1 MTIQRS
7 LLLTLAGL
15 LATTSSDSFAQCR
28 SIRYGVP
35 SYGYHRVPVTPYIA
49 RRPIV
54 VPPTTHWAYQP
65 LPQVTFGGCSHVDH
79 LSHRLEIVMN
89 ELCLDLYYNYAHN
102 PGFAVTYAEAYELYQ
117 LARGIHAANHNLDR
131 AAMQSQLAGA
141 GHLFLHVRDDLRS
154 WTRHPRRQIGTLGI
168 MTKVEM
174 ADDILQRL
182 MQDVGVRVDPILET
196 PPLPG
201 QLPGGVPLGAAPG
214 SPGTLGAPLQGPL
227 GNGSLGNLPQGTG
240 TFGNA
245 PLPPVDSLPRT
256 STPQGRG
263 DSLPPS
269 NSLLPPADS
278 LQPPSIPFR

>member
-15 LATTSSDSFAQCR
+15 LATASSDSFAQCR

-35 SYGYHRVPVTPYIA
+35 AYSYHRIPVTPYVA
-49 RRPIV
+49 HRPIV
-54 VPPTTHWAYQP
+54 VPPSTHWAYQP
-65 LPQVTFGGCSHVDH
+65 LPRVTFGGCAHVDD

-117 LARGIHAANHNLDR
+117 LARGIHSANHNLDR

-141 GHLFLHVRDDLRS
+141 GHLFLHVRDDLRG

-196 PPLPG
+196 PPVPG
-201 QLPGGVPLGAAPG
+201 QLPGGGFPLGAAPG
-214 SPGTLGAPLQGPL
+214 TSGASLPAAPLGSAPLNGTALGNTPL
-227 GNGSLGNLPQGTG
+227 GNTPL
-240 TFGNA
+240 GNA
-245 PLPPVDSLPRT
+245 PLPPVDSLRT
-256 STPQGRG
+256 PA
-263 DSLPPS
+263 DSLRT
-269 NSLLPPADS
+269 PADS